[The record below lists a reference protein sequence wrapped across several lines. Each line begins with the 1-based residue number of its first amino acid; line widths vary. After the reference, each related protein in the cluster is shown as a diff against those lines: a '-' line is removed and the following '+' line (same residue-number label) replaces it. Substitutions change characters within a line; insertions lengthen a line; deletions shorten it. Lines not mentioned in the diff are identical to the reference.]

1 MLKNYLKTAWRNLLN
16 NKFYSAINIAGLT
29 IGLAIGI
36 LILVW
41 VQDELSFDSF
51 HKQAKNI
58 YRLELFGGTGA
69 SRQIW
74 SVDVAPIGPLVK
86 QQLPEVKDEVR
97 ISGGYYSLYKYKDK
111 VFGDE
116 NDVFADPSFFSV
128 FDFHLIKGNAAKPFT
143 DDNSVVI
150 TQKTAEKFF
159 GDQDPIGKVIIADN
173 EENFTVSGVIGN
185 FPKNSSMQYDII
197 MPMSFHIKNMLA
209 TRKMDVNANFSMFN
223 YPTYL
228 LLKPGTNLDKLAKQI
243 RQIHLNHKPDDT
255 DAEYLLLPLTKMH
268 LYNADLTDKG
278 MSTVR
283 IFIAIALLI
292 LIIACINY
300 VNLSTA
306 RSMLRSKEISMRKI
320 VGAGKAQL
328 FMQFI
333 VETAL
338 LFSLAAALAIGLIY
352 ILMPVF
358 NHVAGKQMT
367 FNLSDYHIWLLLLSA
382 IAGTLAASS
391 IYPAL
396 LLSSFEP
403 LKALKGKISAG
414 VGDALFRKILVIT
427 QFAFSVVLIVG
438 TIVIT
443 GQLNYIR
450 SKNLGYDKT
459 HVFSFWMRDMG
470 SHYEAVKA
478 ELLKQP
484 SILNVTR
491 SNSNIVS
498 IGGISGDNDWDG
510 KAPNQTFIVHPIVI
524 DKDFISF
531 FKMKMAQG
539 TSFTGAVNDTA
550 HYILNEAAIREIGL
564 KDPVGKRFRMGKIN
578 GTIIGVVK
586 DFHFAS
592 MKEKIAPSV
601 FMYDPNYLRT
611 VYIKTTGKDA
621 PKAIRAAETQFKQYN
636 GEYPFSYAFL
646 DDIFNDLYQGE
657 QREGTLFTY
666 FAGIAIFISCLG
678 LLGLAAYTAQVRTRE
693 IGVRKVLGASVS
705 GIVQLLAK
713 DFIKLV
719 LIAIIIATPV
729 AWYFM
734 NKWLQDFAYKISINW
749 SVFMLAG
756 GTAIIIAFM
765 TIGFQAIKAA
775 LANPVKSLRS
785 E

>member
-1 MLKNYLKTAWRNLLN
+1 MFKNYLKTAWRNLLN

-69 SRQIW
+69 SKQIW
-74 SVDVAPIGPLVK
+74 SVDVAPIGPLAK
-86 QQLPEVKDEVR
+86 QQLPDVKDAVR
-97 ISGGYYSLYKYKDK
+97 ITGGYYSLYQYKEK

-116 NDVFADPSFFSV
+116 NGVFADPSFFSV
-128 FDFHLIKGNAAKPFT
+128 FDFHLIKGNAAKPFAN
-143 DDNSVVI
+143 DNSIVI

-159 GDQDPIGKVIIADN
+159 GDQDPIGKVILADN
-173 EENFTVSGVIGN
+173 KENFTVSGVINN

-197 MPMSFHIKNMLA
+197 MPMSFHVKTMLA
-209 TRKMDVNANFSMFN
+209 ERKVDINTNFSFFN

-228 LLKPGTNLDKLAKQI
+228 LLKPGSDLKKLAKQI
-243 RQIHLNHKPDDT
+243 RQIHLDHKPDDT
-255 DAEYLLLPLTKMH
+255 DAEYLLLPLSKMH
-268 LYNADLTDKG
+268 LYNADMTDKG
-278 MSTVR
+278 MTTVR
-283 IFIAIALLI
+283 VFIAIALLI

-352 ILMPVF
+352 VLMPVF
-358 NHVAGKQMT
+358 NQVAGKQMT
-367 FNLSDYHIWLLLLSA
+367 FDLSDYHIWLLLLSA

-427 QFAFSVVLIVG
+427 QFAFSVILIVG
-438 TIVIT
+438 TMIIT

-459 HVFSFWMRDMG
+459 HVFSFWMRDIG
-470 SHYEAVKA
+470 THYEAVKA

-484 SILNVTR
+484 GILNVTR
-491 SNSNIVS
+491 SNSNIVR

-524 DKDFISF
+524 DKDFTSF
-531 FKMKMAQG
+531 FKMKMVQG
-539 TSFTGAVNDTA
+539 SSFTGAINDTA
-550 HYILNEAAIREIGL
+550 HYILNETAVKEIGL
-564 KDPVGKRFRMGKIN
+564 KNPVGKRFRMGKIN

-601 FMYDPNYLRT
+601 FMYDPEYLRT

-621 PKAIRAAETQFKQYN
+621 PMAIHAAETQFKQYN
-636 GEYPFSYAFL
+636 GQYPFSYAFL

-666 FAGIAIFISCLG
+666 FAAIAIFISCLG

-693 IGVRKVLGASVS
+693 IGVRKVLGASVN
-705 GIVQLLAK
+705 GIVRLLAK

-719 LIAIIIATPV
+719 LISIVIAAPI

-734 NKWLQDFAYKISINW
+734 HKWLQDFAYKISISW
-749 SVFMLAG
+749 WVFVLAG
-756 GTAIIIAFM
+756 GMAIVIAFI
-765 TIGFQAIKAA
+765 TISFQAIKAA
-775 LANPVKSLRS
+775 VANPVKSLRS

>member
-1 MLKNYLKTAWRNLLN
+1 
-16 NKFYSAINIAGLT
+16 
-29 IGLAIGI
+29 
-36 LILVW
+36 
-41 VQDELSFDSF
+41 
-51 HKQAKNI
+51 
-58 YRLELFGGTGA
+58 
-69 SRQIW
+69 
-74 SVDVAPIGPLVK
+74 
-86 QQLPEVKDEVR
+86 
-97 ISGGYYSLYKYKDK
+97 
-111 VFGDE
+111 
-116 NDVFADPSFFSV
+116 
-128 FDFHLIKGNAAKPFT
+128 
-143 DDNSVVI
+143 
-150 TQKTAEKFF
+150 
-159 GDQDPIGKVIIADN
+159 
-173 EENFTVSGVIGN
+173 
-185 FPKNSSMQYDII
+185 
-197 MPMSFHIKNMLA
+197 
-209 TRKMDVNANFSMFN
+209 
-223 YPTYL
+223 
-228 LLKPGTNLDKLAKQI
+228 
-243 RQIHLNHKPDDT
+243 
-255 DAEYLLLPLTKMH
+255 
-268 LYNADLTDKG
+268 
-278 MSTVR
+278 
-283 IFIAIALLI
+283 
-292 LIIACINY
+292 
-300 VNLSTA
+300 
-306 RSMLRSKEISMRKI
+306 
-320 VGAGKAQL
+320 
-328 FMQFI
+328 
-333 VETAL
+333 
-338 LFSLAAALAIGLIY
+338 
-352 ILMPVF
+352 
-358 NHVAGKQMT
+358 
-367 FNLSDYHIWLLLLSA
+367 
-382 IAGTLAASS
+382 
-391 IYPAL
+391 
-396 LLSSFEP
+396 
-403 LKALKGKISAG
+403 
-414 VGDALFRKILVIT
+414 
-427 QFAFSVVLIVG
+427 
-438 TIVIT
+438 
-443 GQLNYIR
+443 
-450 SKNLGYDKT
+450 
-459 HVFSFWMRDMG
+459 
-470 SHYEAVKA
+470 
-478 ELLKQP
+478 
-484 SILNVTR
+484 
-491 SNSNIVS
+491 
-498 IGGISGDNDWDG
+498 
-510 KAPNQTFIVHPIVI
+510 
-524 DKDFISF
+524 
-531 FKMKMAQG
+531 MKMAQG